1 MSMKGKLADKVAVVT
16 GGSAGIG
23 LGIAKRFAFEGAR
36 VFITGRRPAEL
47 DKAVTSIGGNAKA
60 LLGDVSNLADL
71 DRIFEHVQGQAGRI
85 DVLAANA
92 GFYEFAAL
100 GEITEE
106 HFDKTFD
113 TNVRGLLFTVQ
124 KALPL
129 LSGGA
134 SVILTGSMVSIKGF
148 AACSVYNA
156 SKAAIRSFART
167 WVVDLKGLDIR
178 VNVLS
183 PGYTDTP
190 SLAQFMTDDGKAAA
204 AASVPLGRLATPDDL
219 GRAAVFLASDDSAYV
234 TGIEL
239 FVDGGAAQI

>member
-1 MSMKGKLADKVAVVT
+1 MTRKLADKVAVVT
-16 GGSAGIG
+16 GGSTGIG
-23 LGIAKRFAFEGAR
+23 LGIAEHFAQEGAR
-36 VFITGRRPAEL
+36 VFITGRHRSEL
-47 DKAVTSIGGNAKA
+47 DKAVTAIGGNAAA
-60 LLGDVSNLADL
+60 LQGDTTNLADL
-71 DRIFEHVQGQAGRI
+71 DRIYATVKAQAGHI

-92 GFYEFAAL
+92 GVYELATL

-106 HFDKTFD
+106 HFDRTFN
-113 TNVRGLLFTVQ
+113 TNVRGLLFAVQ

-129 LSGGA
+129 LTKGS

-148 AACSVYNA
+148 PSCSVYNA
-156 SKAAIRSFART
+156 SKAAIRSFARG
-167 WVVDLKGLDIR
+167 WIVDLKGRDIR

-190 SLAQFMTDDGKAAA
+190 GLSHFMTDEEKAAA
-204 AASVPLGRLATPDDL
+204 VATVPLGRMGTPDDL
-219 GRAAVFLASDDSAYV
+219 GKAAVFLASDDSAYI

>member
-1 MSMKGKLADKVAVVT
+1 MTGKLTGKIAVVT

-23 LGIAKRFAFEGAR
+23 FGIAEHFAQEGAR
-36 VFITGRRPAEL
+36 VFITGRHQTEL
-47 DKAVTSIGGNAKA
+47 DKAVSTIGGDAAA
-60 LLGDVSNLADL
+60 LRGDTTNLADL
-71 DRIFEHVQGQAGRI
+71 DRIYATVKAQAGHI

-92 GFYEFAAL
+92 GVYEFAAL

-106 HFDKTFD
+106 HFDRTFN
-113 TNVRGLLFTVQ
+113 TNVRGLLFAVQ

-129 LSGGA
+129 LAKGS

-148 AACSVYNA
+148 PACSVYNA

-167 WVVDLKGLDIR
+167 WIVDLKGRDIR

-183 PGYTDTP
+183 PGYTATP
-190 SLAQFMTDDGKAAA
+190 GLSHLLTDEQKAEVV
-204 AASVPLGRLATPDDL
+204 ASVPLGRIGTPDDL
-219 GRAAVFLASDDSAYV
+219 GKAAVFLASDDSGYV
-234 TGIEL
+234 NGVEL